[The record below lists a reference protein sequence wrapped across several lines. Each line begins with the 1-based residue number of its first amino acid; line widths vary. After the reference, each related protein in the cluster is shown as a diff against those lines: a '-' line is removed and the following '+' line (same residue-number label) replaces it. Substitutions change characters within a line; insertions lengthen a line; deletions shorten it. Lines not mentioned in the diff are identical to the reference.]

1 MGFVFTMS
9 KILLIYSVMIE
20 QPFVWIHS
28 IWVWSNNNY
37 IGLATPPSPPTSPT
51 WYCDKGRNRIMRSRY
66 IQDTRQLYLWSIGT
80 IYMIAF
86 VSLYVQIPGK
96 MVMQF
101 VEIHVSF
108 SIHSYEHETIMMYF
122 SIPRFIRSNW
132 IITSLQCYPKTK
144 R

>member
-1 MGFVFTMS
+1 MSPHKILVGRQSQSQRLFSQLPCKDKPIGVKRKKAMGFVFTMS

-96 MVMQF
+96 MVM
-101 VEIHVSF
+101 
-108 SIHSYEHETIMMYF
+108 
-122 SIPRFIRSNW
+122 
-132 IITSLQCYPKTK
+132 
-144 R
+144 